1 MVRKILKWT
10 SIIISAL
17 IVIIL
22 VYGSIQYSKAKGT
35 NHFISER
42 IVEAPKAKVWR
53 IISDVGN
60 YHKVTADGIDD
71 VKIIE
76 GEGLG
81 LKRIC
86 ADQNGNSWEETCTSW
101 IPEKEFGFEVNTQK
115 EDYPL
120 PFKSLSAI
128 WKIDAI
134 SPNKT
139 KITIDMSY
147 EFKNAFLGGL
157 FLNLGE
163 KQAKKDSNFLL
174 DNWQKMAENNQ

>member
-1 MVRKILKWT
+1 MIRKLLKWT
-10 SIIISAL
+10 SIIISSL
-17 IVIIL
+17 IAIIL
-22 VYGSIQYSKAKGT
+22 IYGGSQYPKAKGV

-42 IVEAPKAKVWR
+42 IINAPKDKVWT

-60 YHKVTADGIDD
+60 YHKVTAAGIDD

-81 LKRIC
+81 LKRVC
-86 ADQNGNSWEETCTSW
+86 ADPNGNSWEETCTTW
-101 IPEKEFGFEVNTQK
+101 IPEQEFSFKVNTQK

-128 WKIDAI
+128 WKLDSI
-134 SPNKT
+134 SPNTT

-157 FLNLGE
+157 FLKLGE
-163 KQAKKDSNFLL
+163 KQAHIDSNILL
-174 DNWQKMAENNQ
+174 NNWQKMAETN

>member
-10 SIIISAL
+10 SIIISGL
-17 IVIIL
+17 IAIIL
-22 VYGSIQYSKAKGT
+22 IYGSMQYSKAKGI

-42 IVEAPKAKVWR
+42 IVEAPKDKVWN

-60 YHKVTADGIDD
+60 YHKVTAAGIDN

-76 GEGLG
+76 GQGLG
-81 LKRIC
+81 LKRVC
-86 ADQNGNSWEETCTSW
+86 SDVNGNRWEETCTSW
-101 IPEKEFGFEVNTQK
+101 IPQQEFSFKVDTK
-115 EDYPL
+115 KDDYSL

-128 WKIDAI
+128 WKLDSL
-134 SPNKT
+134 SPTKT

-157 FLNLGE
+157 FLKLGE
-163 KQAKKDSNFLL
+163 KQADIDSNFLL
-174 DNWQKMAENNQ
+174 DNWQKMAEHN